1 MMMLTISQAIVPVL
15 HPRFGF
21 FVVSVDCLNTLLLRY
36 RGRVS
41 RRHDSSCMIHHCG
54 IGRFKIISQSYNYFR
69 KFLLVAIILYLNRQL
84 NVSIFLHTEMTYVKV
99 DGTISACE

>member
-1 MMMLTISQAIVPVL
+1 MTTLTISQAIVPVL

-36 RGRVS
+36 RGGVC

-54 IGRFKIISQSYNYFR
+54 IGRFKIIAQSYNYLR
-69 KFLLVAIILYLNRQL
+69 KFLLVAIILYLNRQS

-99 DGTISACE
+99 DGTVSACE